1 MEVIIIRFRYRRI
14 CALIVA
20 IIIILPV
27 IFCTV
32 GLVGHMKNLDVR
44 PIVRFSFVVIEVFM
58 LMILALMTSR
68 NALGRSRSFGL
79 FITVVTIV
87 LISFGLQLLLSMDS
101 TLTGEK
107 KVVEDGR
114 PRLAVIRYHRD
125 IKVSYY
131 RYFDSLYYGDID
143 RTEYYNRG
151 VLDIFSEKNKPES
164 VIKY

>member
-1 MEVIIIRFRYRRI
+1 MEVIIIRFRYRRT

-114 PRLAVIRYHRD
+114 PRLAVISYHRD

-151 VLDIFSEKNKPES
+151 VLDIFSEKNKDRKS
-164 VIKY
+164 VV

>member
-1 MEVIIIRFRYRRI
+1 MEVIIIRFRYRRT

-114 PRLAVIRYHRD
+114 PRLAVISYHRD

>member
-1 MEVIIIRFRYRRI
+1 
-14 CALIVA
+14 
-20 IIIILPV
+20 
-27 IFCTV
+27 
-32 GLVGHMKNLDVR
+32 
-44 PIVRFSFVVIEVFM
+44 
-58 LMILALMTSR
+58 
-68 NALGRSRSFGL
+68 
-79 FITVVTIV
+79 
-87 LISFGLQLLLSMDS
+87 MDS